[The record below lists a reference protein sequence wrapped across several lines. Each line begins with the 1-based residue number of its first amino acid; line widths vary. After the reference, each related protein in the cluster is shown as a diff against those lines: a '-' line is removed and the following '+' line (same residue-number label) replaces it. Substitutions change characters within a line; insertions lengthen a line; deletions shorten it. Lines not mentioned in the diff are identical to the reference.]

1 MTDIAQ
7 SLFAPKCPHLLR
19 SELDAL
25 YGILLTSA
33 FLKLVRAITGSA
45 RYLCYGVK
53 IVAPNYS
60 KFMARATQSG
70 YRVPEQ

>member
-7 SLFAPKCPHLLR
+7 SLPAPTCQHLLR
-19 SELDAL
+19 SGLDAL
-25 YGILLTSA
+25 HDILLTSA
-33 FLKLVRAITGSA
+33 YSKLTSAITGSA

-70 YRVPEQ
+70 HRVPEQ

>member
-7 SLFAPKCPHLLR
+7 SLPAPTCQHLLR
-19 SELDAL
+19 SGLDAL
-25 YGILLTSA
+25 HDILLTSA

-60 KFMARATQSG
+60 KFMARATPSG
-70 YRVPEQ
+70 HHIPER